1 MINKLSD
8 THIRKS
14 KFPDTKSLSD
24 GKGLRVVLTAKA
36 KTFQFRYQRPVSKK
50 INNLVIGHYP
60 TTTLKAARVTAQK
73 YREYLLEGIDP
84 QYAKTAGS
92 VTFGTLAEQYF
103 KKKKADW
110 SNKHYETT
118 FTRYTNYIERPFAS
132 RDIRHISPHD
142 IYTLLE
148 SVAQS
153 GSYGTAEK
161 LSYIFNGCFDQA
173 IILGQIMYSPSL
185 RVMQQVTVTEKPKS
199 MPHFNLTKPGET
211 ERFTK
216 FLRDIKSQK
225 RTSMAVKSALL
236 IAPHIFMR
244 SGELS
249 SLKLD
254 NYDIENDCLVIDAK
268 DMKRNHSDFI
278 VPLSHQAKQ
287 ILDSLIE
294 ATNPDKWIFQSPHTK
309 TKHISQESIS
319 KAKQR
324 LGWKYEDATIHG
336 LRHTAT
342 TYLTEN
348 GFDYEVTEMQLHHKL
363 TGVRGVYNKAV
374 HFEERRRMMQAW
386 SDYLDDLLNL

>member
-8 THIRKS
+8 THIRKAV
-14 KFPDTKSLSD
+14 FPDTKSLSD
-24 GKGLRVVLTAKA
+24 GKGLRVVLTATA
-36 KTFQFRYQRPVSKK
+36 KSFQFRYQRPITKK
-50 INNLVIGHYP
+50 INNIVIGHYP
-60 TTTLKAARVTAQK
+60 ATTLKSARETAQK
-73 YREYLLEGIDP
+73 YRDFLLEGIDP
-84 QYAKTAGS
+84 QYAKTASSITFS
-92 VTFGTLAEQYF
+92 VLAEQYF
-103 KKKKADW
+103 KKNKADW
-110 SNKHYETT
+110 SKKHYETT
-118 FTRYTNYIERPFAS
+118 YKRYVNYIERPFAS

-148 SVAQS
+148 YVAQS

-173 IILGQIMYSPSL
+173 IVLGQLMYSPSL
-185 RVMQQVTVTEKPKS
+185 RVMQQVTVTTKSKS
-199 MPHFNLTKPGET
+199 MPHFNLTKKGEG
-211 ERFTK
+211 ERFAK
-216 FLRDIKSQK
+216 FLNDIQGLK
-225 RTSMAVKSALL
+225 RTSISIKSALL
-236 IAPHIFMR
+236 IAPHLFMR

-249 SLKLD
+249 ALKLD
-254 NYDIENDCLVIDAK
+254 NYDKENKCLVIDAK

-278 VPLSHQAKQ
+278 VPLSTQAQ
-287 ILDSLIE
+287 EIIDNLIE
-294 ATNPDKWIFQSPHTK
+294 VTNPDKWLFQSPHTK

-374 HFEERRRMMQAW
+374 HLEERRRMMQAW
-386 SDYLDDLLNL
+386 SDYITSKLE